1 MMTVGPGGYMHML
14 PVQLE
19 QNLLADAVV
28 AGMLPWQMPGLLA
41 LHGRAEGGSGS
52 ALLAICYEW
61 PISWLRTVEAIDQF
75 NLEWLCLQ
83 RYRTDH
89 TLANGTVPF
98 FDVAKGGDPPDA
110 VITTESGPVGVECT
124 GLTIGARRGAHGL
137 FRHIRRTIA
146 SQPPAAFAAL
156 SGHMVYMWFNESD
169 SVLTRPHRQND
180 EAAAKELVEAL
191 ASYCPQAENLW
202 VPEGSGPPQQAPD
215 LKMHKTSAGASFYCT
230 PIVTAAPSTV
240 LFTTAGF
247 EVSLAF
253 TTTHVADKEWAALWE
268 RVKVKD
274 REGSDWLL
282 ISAGA
287 PDQHGNLY
295 PAEEALADLLLANPS
310 KLDPLTHLSRVTIHS
325 WGSGKAVDIWPELK
339 PIFGPIY
346 QGTVPSNQP
355 LVIRSSGTSSR
366 PVGPSDDPAAS

>member
-14 PVQLE
+14 PVQVE
-19 QNLLADAVV
+19 QNVVTDAAV
-28 AGMLPWQMPGLLA
+28 ASMLPWQTPGLLA
-41 LHGRAEGGSGS
+41 LHGRADGGSGGPF
-52 ALLAICYEW
+52 LAICYEW
-61 PISWLRTVEAIDQF
+61 PISWLRTTEAIEQF
-75 NLEWLCLQ
+75 DLEWFCLQ

-89 TLANGTVPF
+89 ALANGTIPF
-98 FDVAKGGDPPDA
+98 LDVAKGNDPPDA
-110 VITTESGPVGVECT
+110 VITTSEGQLGVECT

-137 FRHIRRTIA
+137 FRHIRRMIA
-146 SQPPAAFAAL
+146 LQPPVVFAAL

-169 SVLTRPHRQND
+169 SVLTRPYRQND

-191 ASYCPQAENLW
+191 AAYRPQPENFW
-202 VPEGSGPPQQAPD
+202 RPEGSGIPRQAPD
-215 LKMHKTSAGASFYCT
+215 LKMHKTTAGASFYCT

-247 EVSLAF
+247 EISFAF
-253 TTTHVADKEWAALWE
+253 TTTHVAEQEWVALWK

-295 PAEEALADLLLANPS
+295 PAEEALADLLLTNPTA
-310 KLDPLTHLSRVTIHS
+310 LEPLKNLKRVTIHS
-325 WGSGKAVDIWPELK
+325 WGTGKAVDIWPELK
-339 PIFGPIY
+339 PVFGPIY
-346 QGTVPSNQP
+346 QGTTPSSQP
-355 LVIRSSGTSSR
+355 LVM
-366 PVGPSDDPAAS
+366 PSTDDI